1 MDLKR
6 SWLER
11 TYAAR
16 RAIDLPEEEEELS
29 DEPNMIQLAFND
41 FGWID

>member
-11 TYAAR
+11 TYTAR
-16 RAIDLPEEEEELS
+16 RAIDLQEEEEELV
-29 DEPNMIQLAFND
+29 DESNMNQLTFND
-41 FGWID
+41 F